1 MKIERDGADAFV
13 VYANADE
20 LTLLNNAL
28 NEICNGLD
36 LRDFQTRVGVT
47 REEAE
52 SVLAVV
58 HKALVESRLS

>member
-28 NEICNGLD
+28 NENLQWP
-36 LRDFQTRVGVT
+36 RF
-47 REEAE
+47 A
-52 SVLAVV
+52 
-58 HKALVESRLS
+58 